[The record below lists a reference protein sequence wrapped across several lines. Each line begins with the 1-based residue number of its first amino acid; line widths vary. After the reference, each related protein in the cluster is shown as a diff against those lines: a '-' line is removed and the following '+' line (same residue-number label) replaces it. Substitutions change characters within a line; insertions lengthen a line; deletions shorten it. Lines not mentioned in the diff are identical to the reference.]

1 MCKKVYVVM
10 SHFAGHSKIE
20 GVFSCYEYAEKF
32 RELENSKLEE
42 FRKQDESFTIESYK
56 IDCLKVPEDQCY
68 KKYWDYVI
76 KTNKDIQDYG
86 TITYVGSDKE
96 LVHVNKLQDVEV
108 YDGEYIYCRSYIS
121 KQECEQIAHE
131 QWQMFEQKELCKQ
144 GA

>member
-10 SHFAGHSKIE
+10 SHFASHSKIE

-68 KKYWDYVI
+68 KKYWDYII

-86 TITYVGSDKE
+86 TIIYMGSDKE
-96 LVHVNKLQDVEV
+96 LDT
-108 YDGEYIYCRSYIS
+108 
-121 KQECEQIAHE
+121 
-131 QWQMFEQKELCKQ
+131 
-144 GA
+144 

>member
-10 SHFAGHSKIE
+10 SHFASHSKIE

-68 KKYWDYVI
+68 KKYWDYII

-86 TITYVGSDKE
+86 TIIYMGSDKE

-108 YDGEYIYCRSYIS
+108 YDGEYIYCGSYIS
-121 KQECEQIAHE
+121 KQ
-131 QWQMFEQKELCKQ
+131 
-144 GA
+144 